1 MPHTSTPTATPTS
14 IVCLSLSSRDR
25 LQLIN
30 GSRHLWRPLLDA
42 VNAAG
47 SGTNVTTKD
56 LNQQNLEIK
65 LNGWP
70 WENASLSD
78 GVEARKIL
86 LAVFRTQPIVSYQYC
101 MISLNR
107 NDRLRLIDCPIIVI
121 NAVRDSINARFKLQ
135 DEANLQISH
144 EFKLKGYPWMANG
157 SETVAARFLVSTIL
171 EKVSSIGWPV
181 LTSLDISRR
190 ANDKG
195 VFVLRSASGLS
206 LPSSIPSPSYFC
218 VSLNETD
225 KIRLINAPS
234 HIVAMLKNVVGTYW
248 SAGIRREQEYF
259 GSYEMKLN
267 GAPWN
272 GMETQDSLA
281 AK

>member
-1 MPHTSTPTATPTS
+1 MPVLNCKMKQTSKLPTN
-14 IVCLSLSSRDR
+14 LSYYLE
-25 LQLIN
+25 
-30 GSRHLWRPLLDA
+30 
-42 VNAAG
+42 
-47 SGTNVTTKD
+47 
-56 LNQQNLEIK
+56 NL
-65 LNGWP
+65 
-70 WENASLSD
+70 
-78 GVEARKIL
+78 
-86 LAVFRTQPIVSYQYC
+86 T
-101 MISLNR
+101 
-107 NDRLRLIDCPIIVI
+107 
-121 NAVRDSINARFKLQ
+121 FKLHGVSVKSELNPQ
-135 DEANLQISH
+135 FQFYVTEKNQLVH
-144 EFKLKGYPWMANG
+144 FFKLKGYPWMANG

-171 EKVSSIGWPV
+171 VKVSSIGWPV

-234 HIVAMLKNVVGTYW
+234 HIGGMLKNVVGTYW
-248 SAGIRREQEYF
+248 SAGICREQEYF

-281 AK
+281 ANKSGSSLTKFPNFVDEIFFGFLEENFVDEISLTQVQFVDEIFHFFHEMWL